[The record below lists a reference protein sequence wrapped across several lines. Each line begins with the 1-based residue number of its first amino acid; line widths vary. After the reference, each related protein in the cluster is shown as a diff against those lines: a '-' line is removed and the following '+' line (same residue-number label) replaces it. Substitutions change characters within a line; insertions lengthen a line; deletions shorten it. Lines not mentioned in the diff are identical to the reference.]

1 MDCWVGFDIGG
12 TKCAVCTGVEEAGAP
27 CVLKRHEIATP
38 ATQAEAMERMCAMA
52 LDMTEG
58 CRVLGAG
65 RQHRWSSGSRAR
77 RAAQSAQPAWLE
89 RRLLDGTDHPGAG
102 CARFH
107 GKRRQ
112 RLRPGRMAMGR
123 GPGVSEHGFSHLWD
137 GPGRGTDSGRA
148 TVPGCLRH
156 GGRAGALA
164 IERLRPHGLRQGG
177 LV

>member
-65 RQHRWSSGSRAR
+65 VSTGGPLDRAR
-77 RAAQSAQPAWLE
+77 
-89 RRLLDGTDHPGAG
+89 GV
-102 CARFH
+102 
-107 GKRRQ
+107 
-112 RLRPGRMAMGR
+112 LR
-123 GPGVSEHGFSHLWD
+123 SEVLPVF
-137 GPGRGTDSGRA
+137 
-148 TVPGCLRH
+148 
-156 GGRAGALA
+156 
-164 IERLRPHGLRQGG
+164 E
-177 LV
+177 

>member
-65 RQHRWSSGSRAR
+65 VSTGGPLDRAR
-77 RAAQSAQPAWLE
+77 GVLLNPPNLPGWSGASWTERITQALGAPAFMENDANACALAEW
-89 RRLLDGTDHPGAG
+89 RWGAG
-102 CARFH
+102 QGCRS
-107 GKRRQ
+107 
-112 RLRPGRMAMGR
+112 MA
-123 GPGVSEHGFSHLWD
+123 FLTF
-137 GPGRGTDSGRA
+137 GTG
-148 TVPGCLRH
+148 L
-156 GGRAGALA
+156 GAASSSQTLFFGT
-164 IERLRPHGLRQGG
+164 LK
-177 LV
+177 

>member
-65 RQHRWSSGSRAR
+65 VSTGGPLDRAR
-77 RAAQSAQPAWLE
+77 GVLLNPPNLPAPWPNGGGARARAAGAWL
-89 RRLLDGTDHPGAG
+89 
-102 CARFH
+102 
-107 GKRRQ
+107 
-112 RLRPGRMAMGR
+112 
-123 GPGVSEHGFSHLWD
+123 FSPL
-137 GPGRGTDSGRA
+137 GRA
-148 TVPGCLRH
+148 WARD
-156 GGRAGALA
+156 
-164 IERLRPHGLRQGG
+164 
-177 LV
+177 